1 MKVLTDNGAS
11 ANNIIFGHL
20 DNIRPMSAIK
30 ELGSSGCYLEYDRF
44 GAEDTSFEY
53 ESGEVTTISV
63 NDAQRLESLEYLIS
77 EGLGSQI
84 TMAHDVCLK
93 SETTRYG
100 SKGYAHILESI
111 IPRMRARGMP
121 QQQIDAMLIDN
132 PARALKFK

>member
-1 MKVLTDNGAS
+1 LKVLTDNGAS

-44 GAEDTSFEY
+44 GNEDTSFEY

-93 SETTRYG
+93 TETTRYG
-100 SKGYAHILESI
+100 SKGYAYILESI
-111 IPRMRARGMP
+111 IPRMRAAGIP